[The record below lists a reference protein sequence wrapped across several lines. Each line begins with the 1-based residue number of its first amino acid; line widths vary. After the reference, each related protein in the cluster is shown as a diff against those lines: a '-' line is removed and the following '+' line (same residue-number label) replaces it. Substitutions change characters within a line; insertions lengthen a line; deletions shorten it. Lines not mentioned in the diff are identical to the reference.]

1 MASLLAIPLNI
12 IKQPDTTPTMI
23 ISTVQL
29 IAIAGIMIVALVAG
43 FLARRWLVGRLK
55 KTVLDGWI
63 TQTLGALLI
72 LLLLLVGASAGL
84 AIWNSDLFGKVLVTL
99 QLDKVKSDQALA
111 KNLIYTALIAVLGYG
126 TARTMNNLI
135 TRSMGERRV
144 DINIRIFFGRLL
156 YIFILCVAG
165 LCVLAVWS
173 IPFGI
178 PVAAVSVLTVAIAFA
193 IQDILKDLVA
203 GFYILIER
211 PFFIGDQISITILPT
226 VVYLG
231 RVESVMLRATK
242 LRLTS
247 GEEVTIPNSTIFGG
261 VVINNTFYGERR
273 ATLDV
278 KLPTGDFVQGQ
289 TSETI
294 LKTLEGF
301 GKVMQKPDP
310 MVLFSG
316 CVEGKVLLAVRF
328 WVANGQVI
336 DLSDVIIALHD
347 KLPTAEITLREPIGI
362 A

>member
-1 MASLLAIPLNI
+1 MASLLAISLPI

-29 IAIAGIMIVALVAG
+29 IAIVAIMVAVLATG
-43 FLARRWLVGRLK
+43 FFARRWLVGRLK
-55 KTVLDGWI
+55 KTVLDNWVV
-63 TQTLGALLI
+63 QTLGALLV
-72 LLLLLVGASAGL
+72 LLLLLAGASAGL
-84 AIWNSDLFGKVLVTL
+84 AIWRSDLFGQVLHANLPKIEGMST
-99 QLDKVKSDQALA
+99 
-111 KNLIYTALIAVLGYG
+111 NLIYTALIAVLGYG
-126 TARTMNNLI
+126 TARTMNNLV
-135 TRSMGERRV
+135 TRTMGERRV
-144 DINIRIFFGRLL
+144 DINIRTFFGRLL
-156 YIFILCVAG
+156 YLFILIIAG

-178 PVAAVSVLTVAIAFA
+178 PVAAISVLTVAIAFA

-211 PFFIGDQISITILPT
+211 PFFIGDQISITVLPT

-231 RVESVMLRATK
+231 RVENVMLRATK

-261 VVINNTFYGERR
+261 IVINNTFYGERR
-273 ATLDV
+273 ATLDI
-278 KLPTGDFVQGQ
+278 KLPSGDFVQEQ
-289 TSETI
+289 TSETV

-301 GKVMQKPDP
+301 SKIMQKPDP

-316 CVEGKVLLAVRF
+316 CAAGKVLLAVRF

-347 KLPTAEITLREPIGI
+347 KLPTAEITLREPVGI

>member
-1 MASLLAIPLNI
+1 MASLLAIPLTI
-12 IKQPDTTPTMI
+12 VKQPDTTPTTI
-23 ISTVQL
+23 ISTIQL
-29 IAIAGIMIVALVAG
+29 IAIAGIMVAALAAG
-43 FLARRWLVGRLK
+43 FFARRWLVGRLK
-55 KTVLDGWI
+55 KTVLDGWVV
-63 TQTLGALLI
+63 QTLGALLV
-72 LLLLLVGASAGL
+72 LLLLLIGASAGL
-84 AIWNSDLFGKVLVTL
+84 AIWSSGLFAHVLQIL
-99 QLDKVKSDQALA
+99 SIDQN
-111 KNLIYTALIAVLGYG
+111 KIGNLIYSALIAVFSYG
-126 TARTMNNLI
+126 VARTLNNLV
-135 TRSMGERRV
+135 TRRMGERRV
-144 DINIRIFFGRLL
+144 DINIRTFFGRVL
-156 YIFILCVAG
+156 YIFTLIIASLWILS
-165 LCVLAVWS
+165 VWS

-211 PFFIGDQISITILPT
+211 PFFIGDQISITVLPS

-231 RVESVMLRATK
+231 RVENVMLRATK
-242 LRLTS
+242 LRLNS

-261 VVINNTFYGERR
+261 IVINNTFYGERR
-273 ATLDV
+273 ATLDI
-278 KLPTGDFVQGQ
+278 KLPTGDFVQEQ

-294 LKTLEGF
+294 LKALEGF

-316 CVEGKVLLAVRF
+316 CAEGKVLLAARF

-347 KLPTAEITLREPIGI
+347 KLPTAEITLREPAGI

>member
-1 MASLLAIPLNI
+1 MASLLAISLAI
-12 IKQPDTTPTMI
+12 AKQPGATPTTAI
-23 ISTVQL
+23 ISTVQIIAISLIL
-29 IAIAGIMIVALVAG
+29 IAALVVG

-55 KTVLDGWI
+55 NTVLDRWVV
-63 TQTLGALLI
+63 QTLGALPV
-72 LLLLLVGASAGL
+72 LLLLLVGTIGGL
-84 AIWNSDLFGKVLVTL
+84 AVWRSDLFGQVIHENL
-99 QLDKVKSDQALA
+99 KSIESTST
-111 KNLIYTALIAVLGYG
+111 NLIYTALIAVLGYG
-126 TARTMNNLI
+126 TARTMNNLV
-135 TRSMGERRV
+135 TRRMGERRV
-144 DINIRIFFGRLL
+144 DINIRTFFGRLL
-156 YIFILCVAG
+156 YIFILIIAG

-178 PVAAVSVLTVAIAFA
+178 PVAAVSVLTVAVAFA

-231 RVESVMLRATK
+231 RVENVMLRATK

-273 ATLDV
+273 ATLDI
-278 KLPTGDFVQGQ
+278 KLPISDFVQEQ

-294 LKTLEGF
+294 LKTLKDF

-316 CVEGKVLLAVRF
+316 CAEGKVLMAVRF

-336 DLSDVIIALHD
+336 DLSDIIVALHD
-347 KLPTAEITLREPIGI
+347 KLPTAEITLREPAGI
-362 A
+362 V